1 MNNVLFLIYNIL
13 TFVLSFLV
21 SPLFLLK
28 ERGRRNF
35 LERFGSWKI
44 KNDKYIWFHG
54 ASIGEIKGFLPVLK
68 KIKEKGE
75 QKILVTSTSPTG
87 LDVAKDIA
95 DEWHLLPFD
104 SSFFYKRLSKRFTPT
119 KIIITETE
127 IWPSFINYFSNN
139 NIDMYK
145 INAIISDMTI
155 KRYKMFKFFIAPLLN
170 SFKKIMVQTNK
181 ELEHF
186 KSVGV
191 KEDKLIVAGNSKYE
205 ITLKVN
211 SEYEALEIYKTYFPD
226 ENINKVIT
234 LASIRPNEEKM
245 LFPALKELCD
255 NNNDIGLIIAP
266 RHKEKFS
273 YFGDKLNEY
282 GFNFTKWTENK
293 GGKKGYK
300 VVLLDTYGEL
310 EKTFSFSNLVFIGA
324 SIENIGGHNPLEA
337 MVYGAYVFMGEH
349 YQNYEEIIN
358 TLLEKE
364 YVSIVREEKDLEDLL
379 VVLQNFPDLLK
390 EKGKKAKEYAYS
402 LCGATKIIL
411 NEIGM

>member
-1 MNNVLFLIYNIL
+1 MIKLLFLIYNIV
-13 TFVLSFLV
+13 TFILSFII
-21 SPLFLLK
+21 SPLFLLR

-44 KNDKYIWFHG
+44 KNDEYVWFHG
-54 ASIGEIKGFLPVLK
+54 ASMGEIKGLLPVLK
-68 KIKEKGE
+68 KIKEKGT
-75 QKILVTSTSPTG
+75 QKILVTATSATG

-95 DEWHLLPFD
+95 DECHLIPFD
-104 SSFFYKRLSKRFTPT
+104 SSFFYSRIFKKFTVSR
-119 KIIITETE
+119 IIITETE
-127 IWPSFINYFSNN
+127 IWPSFIKYFSNK
-139 NIDMYK
+139 NIDMYM
-145 INAIISDMTI
+145 INAIISDMTV
-155 KRYKMFKFFIAPLLN
+155 KKYKMLKYVIAPLLN
-170 SFKKIMVQTNK
+170 SFKKILVQTNK
-181 ELEHF
+181 EREYF
-186 KSVGV
+186 KAVGV

-234 LASIRPNEEKM
+234 LASIRPNEEKV
-245 LFPALKELCD
+245 LFPILKELVD
-255 NNNDIGLIIAP
+255 NNGNIGLIVAP

-273 YFGDKLNEY
+273 YFEEKLKEY

-293 GGKKGYK
+293 GGKRGFQ
-300 VVLLDTYGEL
+300 VVFLDTYGEL

-358 TLLEKE
+358 NLLENE
-364 YVSIVREEKDLEDLL
+364 YVSIIHNENDIEDLL
-379 VVLQNFPDLLK
+379 VVLQNLPDLLK
-390 EKGKKAKEYAYS
+390 EKGKKAMEYACS